1 MKRKGFTLIELIMVI
16 VILGIIAAVSL
27 PRYIDLTSTAKQN
40 ATQAALGSI
49 RAVIAT
55 KYAEAAL
62 GGSAVYPALTG
73 SLFVGGEIPNDAYN
87 DDNTVTASAN
97 DPIVAGDF
105 SDDGGWIYNQTSGEI
120 RADVAGGH
128 AW

>member
-1 MKRKGFTLIELIMVI
+1 MKKRGFTLIELIMVI

-40 ATQAALGSI
+40 ATKAALGSL
-49 RAVIAT
+49 RAVVAA

-62 GGSAVYPALTG
+62 AGAAAYPAITG
-73 SLFVGGEIPNDAYN
+73 ALFVGGEIPRDAYEN
-87 DDNTVTASAN
+87 DNTVTANAE
-97 DPIVAGDF
+97 DPIATFV
-105 SDDGGWIYNQTSGEI
+105 DDGGWVYNSTTGEI